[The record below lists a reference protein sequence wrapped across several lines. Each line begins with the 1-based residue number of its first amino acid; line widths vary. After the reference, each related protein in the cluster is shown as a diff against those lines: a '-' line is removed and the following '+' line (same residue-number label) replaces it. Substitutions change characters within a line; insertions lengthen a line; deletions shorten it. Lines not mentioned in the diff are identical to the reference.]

1 MSRELY
7 GTFLSPEG
15 ANTNNAVVTLLNKI
29 NKDKNEVEK
38 ARNEGRNFSIDPKVR
53 NVLNKIIRLERA
65 RPDSDRNARARKR
78 RAMVLKNILF
88 TPEKTAPKPNNK
100 GFVNNTNANK
110 SKPKPR
116 TNANKPKPRTNNTPS
131 NRPPRVRII
140 REDQLVLPYDIEAL
154 FSVVNTY
161 EDKKTFLPKTGTIV
175 SLITRC
181 NNYQEHVNE
190 MCKIASNYTYGD
202 IFNSYDRRYLS
213 NIITVI
219 RQFCADRDYA
229 RKRRAIQRDSKNNN
243 NREKR
248 LNSLKLQLNNRGSLP
263 INNQKMQELIN
274 LCKRDSFNKLLGKDA
289 GKKGTNVGD
298 FAGRLEDELETIL
311 MRVKDQDASSALALF
326 IKRNNADQTID
337 KFIQSLNGKSKNIL
351 DGMRNEYRDLFN
363 RLIQKLNKPEPGIP
377 HKTKKVVPLI
387 LAVTHGPANH
397 NSISQ
402 YAMQKMI
409 ENPKTL
415 SRFAPSSPFLYFLNK
430 ALIKQRNK
438 SPNGSVT
445 KRNNKGKMCTLRGN
459 IDEALLRRRVVFGDL
474 FHKLSSSANK
484 AAQSWLSAANHG
496 RMHRLKSL
504 PPNGNT
510 ITAGTPRLVLN
521 NANKF
526 ERYLNAMRNEKV
538 RNANMFKNVEN
549 GRKLLSVAMNTTK
562 QTGQNGKLGRV
573 PVVFKDGKLTK
584 FNQTNGVE
592 NPHIFWTTLGLHLD
606 ESGGMNPAPY
616 RFFDFVH
623 YAFDFGDKVN
633 VNVNVNP
640 EDYIR
645 NKNQMGAN
653 YIVQLDS
660 KTLGYLHKV
669 FYFQNIP
676 SVSNN
681 INYKSSV
688 KNILSSCSI

>member
-1 MSRELY
+1 MSQDLY
-7 GTFLSPEG
+7 RTFLSPQG
-15 ANTNNAVVTLLNKI
+15 ANTNNAVVTILNKI
-29 NKDKNEVEK
+29 NKDKKGDNL
-38 ARNEGRNFSIDPKVR
+38 VR
-53 NVLNKIIRLERA
+53 NVLNKIIRRERNLGNN
-65 RPDSDRNARARKR
+65 RNARARKR
-78 RAMVLKNILF
+78 RALILKSNLF
-88 TPEKTAPKPNNK
+88 TPKKTAPEPNKNRL
-100 GFVNNTNANK
+100 VNNTNA
-110 SKPKPR
+110 
-116 TNANKPKPRTNNTPS
+116 KPRTNNTPS
-131 NRPPRVRII
+131 TRPPRVRII
-140 REDQLVLPYDIEAL
+140 KEDQLVGPYDIEAL

-161 EDKKTFLPKTGTIV
+161 EDKKTFLPTTGTIGP
-175 SLITRC
+175 LIARC
-181 NNYQEHVNE
+181 DKYQQYVNKICE
-190 MCKIASNYTYGD
+190 IASKYTYGD

-219 RQFCADRDYA
+219 RQFCADSDYT
-229 RKRRAIQRDSKNNN
+229 RKRREIEKLPNNN
-243 NREKR
+243 PNRER
-248 LNSLKLQLNNRGSLP
+248 QLNSLKLQLNNRRSLP
-263 INNQKMQELIN
+263 INNEKMQELIE
-274 LCKRDSFNKLLGKDA
+274 LCKKGSFDNLLKGA
-289 GKKGTNVGD
+289 GKRDTNVGD
-298 FAGRLEDELETIL
+298 FGGRFEDEIETIL
-311 MRVKDQDASSALALF
+311 SRVKDQDASSALALF
-326 IKRNNADQTID
+326 IKRNSEGQTID
-337 KFIQSLNGKSKNIL
+337 QFIQSLKGESRNTLG
-351 DGMRNEYRDLFN
+351 GMRNEYKNLFN

-377 HKTKKVVPLI
+377 HKTKKVVPLQ

-402 YAMQKMI
+402 FAMQKMI

-415 SRFAPSSPFLYFLNK
+415 SRFAPRSPFLYFLNK
-430 ALIKQRNK
+430 TLVKQRNK

-474 FHKLSSSANK
+474 FHKLKSSANK

-510 ITAGTPRLVLN
+510 QTAGAPRIILN

-538 RNANMFKNVEN
+538 RNANMFKNVKN

-562 QTGQNGKLGRV
+562 QTGQNGKLDRV
-573 PVVFKDGKLTK
+573 PVVFKDGKLTNFDQK
-584 FNQTNGVE
+584 VGVE

-606 ESGGMNPAPY
+606 ESGGMKPAPY

-623 YAFDFGDKVN
+623 YAFDFSRGVKVN
-633 VNVNVNP
+633 P
-640 EDYIR
+640 DKYIR
-645 NKNQMGAN
+645 GKNQMGAN
-653 YIVQLDS
+653 YIIQLDS

-681 INYKSSV
+681 TNYKSNV
-688 KNILSSCSI
+688 GNILSSCSI

>member
-1 MSRELY
+1 MSQDLY
-7 GTFLSPEG
+7 RTFLSPQG

-29 NKDKNEVEK
+29 NKDKKSDNL
-38 ARNEGRNFSIDPKVR
+38 VR
-53 NVLNKIIRLERA
+53 NVLNKIIRRERNLGNN
-65 RPDSDRNARARKR
+65 RNARARKR
-78 RAMVLKNILF
+78 RAMILKSNLF
-88 TPEKTAPKPNNK
+88 TPKKTAPKPNNE
-100 GFVNNTNANK
+100 GFVNNTN
-110 SKPKPR
+110 

-131 NRPPRVRII
+131 TRPPRVRII
-140 REDQLVLPYDIEAL
+140 KEDQLVGPYDIEAL

-161 EDKKTFLPKTGTIV
+161 EDKKTFLPTTGTIGP
-175 SLITRC
+175 LIKRC
-181 NNYQEHVNE
+181 NNYQQYVNE

-219 RQFCADRDYA
+219 RQFCAENEYA
-229 RKRRAIQRDSKNNN
+229 RKRRAIQTQVSNNN
-243 NREKR
+243 QREKN
-248 LNSLKLQLNNRGSLP
+248 LNSLKLQLNNRRSLP
-263 INNQKMQELIN
+263 IDNQKMGELIN
-274 LCKRDSFNKLLGKDA
+274 LCKRDSFATLLGSSR
-289 GKKGTNVGD
+289 GNTNVGD
-298 FAGRLEDELETIL
+298 FAGRFEDEIETIL
-311 MRVKDQDASSALALF
+311 SRVKDQDASSALALF
-326 IKRNNADQTID
+326 IKRNNEGQTID
-337 KFIQSLNGKSKNIL
+337 QFIKSLKGGSKNTL
-351 DGMRNEYRDLFN
+351 SGMRNDYRNLFN
-363 RLIQKLNKPEPGIP
+363 RLVQKLNKPEPGIP
-377 HKTKKVVPLI
+377 HKTKKVVPLP

-402 YAMQKMI
+402 FAMQKMI
-409 ENPKTL
+409 ENPKTF
-415 SRFAPSSPFLYFLNK
+415 SRFAPKSPFLYFLNK

-445 KRNNKGKMCTLRGN
+445 KRTNKGKMCTLRGN

-474 FHKLSSSANK
+474 FHKLTSSANK

-504 PPNGNT
+504 PSNGNT

-562 QTGQNGKLGRV
+562 QTGQNGKLDRV
-573 PVVFKDGKLTK
+573 PVVFKDGKLTNFDQK
-584 FNQTNGVE
+584 VGVE
-592 NPHIFWTTLGLHLD
+592 NPHIFWTTLGLHLN
-606 ESGGMNPAPY
+606 ESGGMKPAPY

-623 YAFDFGDKVN
+623 YAFDFSRG
-633 VNVNVNP
+633 VNVNP
-640 EDYIR
+640 DKYIR
-645 NKNQMGAN
+645 GKNEMGAN
-653 YIVQLDS
+653 YIIQLDS

-676 SVSNN
+676 SVPKNT
-681 INYKSSV
+681 NYKSNV
-688 KNILSSCSI
+688 ENILSSCSI

>member
-7 GTFLSPEG
+7 RTFLSPQG
-15 ANTNNAVVTLLNKI
+15 ANTNNAVVTILNKI
-29 NKDKNEVEK
+29 NNDKKGDNL
-38 ARNEGRNFSIDPKVR
+38 VR
-53 NVLNKIIRLERA
+53 NVLNKIIRRERNLGNN
-65 RPDSDRNARARKR
+65 RNARARKR
-78 RAMVLKNILF
+78 RALILKSNLF
-88 TPEKTAPKPNNK
+88 TPKKTAPKPNNE
-100 GFVNNTNANK
+100 GFVNNT
-110 SKPKPR
+110 
-116 TNANKPKPRTNNTPS
+116 NKPKPRTNNTPS
-131 NRPPRVRII
+131 TRSPRIRII
-140 REDQLVLPYDIEAL
+140 REDQLVGPYGIEAL

-161 EDKKTFLPKTGTIV
+161 EDKKTFLPTTGTIGP
-175 SLITRC
+175 LIARC
-181 NNYQEHVNE
+181 DRYQQYVNK

-219 RQFCADRDYA
+219 RQFCADSDYT
-229 RKRRAIQRDSKNNN
+229 RKRREIEKIPNNN
-243 NREKR
+243 NRER
-248 LNSLKLQLNNRGSLP
+248 QLNSLKLQLNNRRSLP
-263 INNQKMQELIN
+263 INNEKMQELVE
-274 LCKRDSFNKLLGKDA
+274 LCKRGSFDNLLKGA
-289 GKKGTNVGD
+289 GKRDTNVGD
-298 FAGRLEDELETIL
+298 FGGRFEDEIETIL
-311 MRVKDQDASSALALF
+311 SRVKDQDASSALALF
-326 IKRNNADQTID
+326 IKRNNEGQTID
-337 KFIQSLNGKSKNIL
+337 QFIQSLKGESKNTL
-351 DGMRNEYRDLFN
+351 GGMRNEYRNLFN

-415 SRFAPSSPFLYFLNK
+415 SRFAPRSPFLYFLNK
-430 ALIKQRNK
+430 TLVKQRNK
-438 SPNGSVT
+438 SPTGSVT

-474 FHKLSSSANK
+474 FHKLTSSANK

-504 PPNGNT
+504 PSNGNT
-510 ITAGTPRLVLN
+510 ITAGTPRIILN

-538 RNANMFKNVEN
+538 RNANMFKNVKN

-562 QTGQNGKLGRV
+562 QTGKNGKLDRV
-573 PVVFKDGKLTK
+573 PVVFKDGKLTN
-584 FNQTNGVE
+584 FDQNVGVE
-592 NPHIFWTTLGLHLD
+592 NPHIFWTTLGLHLE
-606 ESGGMNPAPY
+606 ESGGMKPAPY
-616 RFFDFVH
+616 KFFDFVH
-623 YAFDFGDKVN
+623 YAFDFSRGAKVN
-633 VNVNVNP
+633 P
-640 EDYIR
+640 DKYIR
-645 NKNQMGAN
+645 GKNQMGAN
-653 YIVQLDS
+653 YIIQLDS

-681 INYKSSV
+681 TNYKSNV
-688 KNILSSCSI
+688 ENILSSCSI

>member
-15 ANTNNAVVTLLNKI
+15 ANTNNAIVTLLNKI
-29 NKDKNEVEK
+29 NKDKKEVEK
-38 ARNEGRNFSIDPKVR
+38 ARSEGRPLKIDPKVR

-65 RPDSDRNARARKR
+65 QSDSDRNARARKR

-88 TPEKTAPKPNNK
+88 TPEKTAPKPNNN

-116 TNANKPKPRTNNTPS
+116 TNANKPKPSTPS

-140 REDQLVLPYDIEAL
+140 REDHLVDPYDIEAL

-161 EDKKTFLPKTGTIV
+161 EDKKTFLPTTETTR
-175 SLITRC
+175 SLFTRC

-202 IFNSYDRRYLS
+202 IFNSYDRLYLS
-213 NIITVI
+213 NIISVI

-248 LNSLKLQLNNRGSLP
+248 LNSLKLQLNNRRSLP
-263 INNQKMQELIN
+263 INNQKMQELIE

-311 MRVKDQDASSALALF
+311 SRVKDQDASSALALF

-337 KFIQSLNGKSKNIL
+337 KFIQSLKGKSKNTLL
-351 DGMRNEYRDLFN
+351 DMRKDYRNLFN

-377 HKTKKVVPLI
+377 HKTKKVVPLP

-415 SRFAPSSPFLYFLNK
+415 SRFAPNSPFLYFLNK

-521 NANKF
+521 NASKF

-573 PVVFKDGKLTK
+573 PVVFKDGKLEK
-584 FNQTNGVE
+584 FNQINGVE

-623 YAFDFGDKVN
+623 YAFDFDFGDKKKKVK
-633 VNVNVNP
+633 P

>member
-7 GTFLSPEG
+7 RTFLSPQG
-15 ANTNNAVVTLLNKI
+15 ANTNNAVVTILNKI
-29 NKDKNEVEK
+29 NNDKKGDNL
-38 ARNEGRNFSIDPKVR
+38 VR
-53 NVLNKIIRLERA
+53 NVLNKIIRRERNLGNN
-65 RPDSDRNARARKR
+65 RNARARKR
-78 RAMVLKNILF
+78 RALILKSNLF
-88 TPEKTAPKPNNK
+88 TPKKTAPKPNNE
-100 GFVNNTNANK
+100 GFVNNT
-110 SKPKPR
+110 
-116 TNANKPKPRTNNTPS
+116 NKPKPRTNNTPS
-131 NRPPRVRII
+131 TRSPRIRII
-140 REDQLVLPYDIEAL
+140 REDQLVGPYGIEAL

-161 EDKKTFLPKTGTIV
+161 EDKKTFLPTTGTIGP
-175 SLITRC
+175 LIARC
-181 NNYQEHVNE
+181 DRYQQYVNK

-219 RQFCADRDYA
+219 RQFCADSDYT
-229 RKRRAIQRDSKNNN
+229 RKRREIEKIPNNN
-243 NREKR
+243 NRER
-248 LNSLKLQLNNRGSLP
+248 QLNSLKLQLNNRRSLP
-263 INNQKMQELIN
+263 INNEKMQELVE
-274 LCKRDSFNKLLGKDA
+274 LCKRASFDNLLKGA
-289 GKKGTNVGD
+289 GKRDTNVGD
-298 FAGRLEDELETIL
+298 FGGRFEDEIETIL
-311 MRVKDQDASSALALF
+311 SRVKDQDASSALALF
-326 IKRNNADQTID
+326 IKRNNEGQTID
-337 KFIQSLNGKSKNIL
+337 QFIQSLKGESKNTL
-351 DGMRNEYRDLFN
+351 GGMRNEYRNLFN

-415 SRFAPSSPFLYFLNK
+415 SRFAPRSPFLYFLNK
-430 ALIKQRNK
+430 TLVKQRNK
-438 SPNGSVT
+438 SPTGSVT

-474 FHKLSSSANK
+474 FHKLTSSANK

-504 PPNGNT
+504 PSNGNT
-510 ITAGTPRLVLN
+510 ITAGTPRIILN

-538 RNANMFKNVEN
+538 RNANMFKNVKN

-562 QTGQNGKLGRV
+562 QTGKNGKLDRV
-573 PVVFKDGKLTK
+573 PVVFKDGKLTN
-584 FNQTNGVE
+584 FDQNVGVE
-592 NPHIFWTTLGLHLD
+592 NPHIFWTTLGLHLE
-606 ESGGMNPAPY
+606 ESGGMKPAPY
-616 RFFDFVH
+616 KFFDFVH
-623 YAFDFGDKVN
+623 YAFDFSRGAKVN
-633 VNVNVNP
+633 P
-640 EDYIR
+640 DKYIR
-645 NKNQMGAN
+645 GKNQMGAN
-653 YIVQLDS
+653 YIIQLDS

-681 INYKSSV
+681 TNYKSNV
-688 KNILSSCSI
+688 ENILSSCSI

>member
-1 MSRELY
+1 MSQEPY
-7 GTFLSPEG
+7 GLFLNTQG
-15 ANTNNAVVTLLNKI
+15 ANTNNSVVTLLNKI
-29 NKDKNEVEK
+29 NNDAK
-38 ARNEGRNFSIDPKVR
+38 ANKPVHPKVR
-53 NVLNKIIRLERA
+53 NVLNKIIRRERA

-78 RAMVLKNILF
+78 RAMVLKNNLF

-110 SKPKPR
+110 SKPR

-337 KFIQSLNGKSKNIL
+337 DFIQSLNGKSKNIL

-415 SRFAPSSPFLYFLNK
+415 SRFEPRSPFLYFLNK
-430 ALIKQRNK
+430 TLIKQRNK

-445 KRNNKGKMCTLRGN
+445 KRTNKGKMCTLRGN

-474 FHKLSSSANK
+474 FHKLTSSANK

-633 VNVNVNP
+633 VNVNVKP

>member
-1 MSRELY
+1 MSQELY
-7 GTFLSPEG
+7 RTFLSPQG

-29 NKDKNEVEK
+29 NKDNKGDNL
-38 ARNEGRNFSIDPKVR
+38 VR
-53 NVLNKIIRLERA
+53 NVLNKIIRRERA
-65 RPDSDRNARARKR
+65 RSDSDRNARARKR
-78 RAMVLKNILF
+78 RAMILKSNLF
-88 TPEKTAPKPNNK
+88 TPKIIAPKPNNN
-100 GFVNNTNANK
+100 GFVNNTNTNAT
-110 SKPKPR
+110 KPKPT
-116 TNANKPKPRTNNTPS
+116 TNANKPTNTPS
-131 NRPPRVRII
+131 NRPPPRVRII
-140 REDQLVLPYDIEAL
+140 REDQLVGPYDIEAL

-161 EDKKTFLPKTGTIV
+161 EDKKTFLPTTGTIGP
-175 SLITRC
+175 LITRC
-181 NNYQEHVNE
+181 DKYQQYVNK

-202 IFNSYDRRYLS
+202 VFNSYDRRYLS
-213 NIITVI
+213 NILTVI
-219 RQFCADRDYA
+219 RQFCAENDYT
-229 RKRRAIQRDSKNNN
+229 RKRRVIQTEVSNNN
-243 NREKR
+243 NRER
-248 LNSLKLQLNNRGSLP
+248 QLNSLKLQLNNRRSLP
-263 INNQKMQELIN
+263 IDNQKMGELIN
-274 LCKRDSFNKLLGKDA
+274 LCKKDSFATLLGSSR
-289 GKKGTNVGD
+289 GNTNVGD
-298 FAGRLEDELETIL
+298 FGARFEDELETIL
-311 MRVKDQDASSALALF
+311 SRVKDQDASSALALF
-326 IKRNNADQTID
+326 IKRNNEGQTID
-337 KFIQSLNGKSKNIL
+337 QFIKSLKGESKNTL
-351 DGMRNEYRDLFN
+351 NGMRNEYRDLFN
-363 RLIQKLNKPEPGIP
+363 RLIQKLNKPDPGIP

-415 SRFAPSSPFLYFLNK
+415 SRFEPRSPFLYFLNK
-430 ALIKQRNK
+430 TLNKQKNK

-474 FHKLSSSANK
+474 FHKLTSSANK
-484 AAQSWLSAANHG
+484 AAQMWLSAANHG

-504 PPNGNT
+504 PSNGNT
-510 ITAGTPRLVLN
+510 ITAGTPKLILN
-521 NANKF
+521 NASKF
-526 ERYLNAMRNEKV
+526 ERYLNAMRNETV
-538 RNANMFKNVEN
+538 RNANMFKNVKN

-584 FNQTNGVE
+584 FNQKEGVE

-606 ESGGMNPAPY
+606 ESGGMKPAPY

-623 YAFDFGDKVN
+623 YAFDFGDNKKVK
-633 VNVNVNP
+633 P

-645 NKNQMGAN
+645 NKNEMGAN

-676 SVSNN
+676 SVSNSS
-681 INYKSSV
+681 NYKSNV
-688 KNILSSCSI
+688 ENILSSCSI